1 MIVVRNEVLVLQ
13 KRKQVKTREDLKEKR
28 VGSKIE
34 IVSLIGTRT
43 LTAGVAA
50 FNAVTMAEVDLQTS
64 GKFPSA
70 LTVTTLP

>member
-28 VGSKIE
+28 VGTKNE
-34 IVSLIGTRT
+34 IVSLNGTRT
-43 LTAGVAA
+43 LNAGVAA
-50 FNAVTMAEVDLQTS
+50 VTTAERDLQTS

>member
-13 KRKQVKTREDLKEKR
+13 KRKQVETRVDVKEKR
-28 VGSKIE
+28 VGSKNE

-50 FNAVTMAEVDLQTS
+50 FNAVTTAEIDLQTS

>member
-28 VGSKIE
+28 VGSKNE
-34 IVSLIGTRT
+34 IVSLNGTRI
-43 LTAGVAA
+43 LNAGVE
-50 FNAVTMAEVDLQTS
+50 AVTTAEVDLQTS